1 MNRALRLMFAMMMA
15 GSSAMAATLHI
26 AAPQPEQ
33 VIHDN
38 EGRIGVVV
46 AGLPSGAR
54 LQAMLDGAPM
64 GDVQEA
70 PAFELE
76 DVPRGLHR
84 LRVVLLDD
92 QGRELASSEDVEFTL
107 WRASARRGPPSRAV
121 MPQRP

>member
-1 MNRALRLMFAMMMA
+1 MKRPFPWLFAMLMA
-15 GSSAMAATLHI
+15 GGSAMAANLHI
-26 AAPQPEQ
+26 AAPQPGQ

-38 EGRIGVVV
+38 DGRVAVVV
-46 AGLPSGAR
+46 ADLPSGAR

-64 GDVQEA
+64 GEVQEA
-70 PAFELE
+70 PAFELA

-92 QGRELASSEDVEFTL
+92 QDRELASSEDVEFTL
-107 WRASARRGPPSRAV
+107 WRASVRLRPPSRPV